1 MCVTSIDLLDINKI
15 RELEAI
21 EFEIAL
27 DGGKKAE
34 QLYGGTNFHIY
45 HLHQ

>member
-34 QLYGGTNFHIY
+34 QLYGGTNSIFTIY
-45 HLHQ
+45 HQ